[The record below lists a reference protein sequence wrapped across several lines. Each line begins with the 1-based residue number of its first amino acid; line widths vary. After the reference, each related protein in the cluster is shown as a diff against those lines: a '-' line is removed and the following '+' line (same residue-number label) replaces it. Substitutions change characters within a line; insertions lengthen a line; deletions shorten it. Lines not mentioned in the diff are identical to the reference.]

1 MYSVGLIRWA
11 GLLALMSGILF
22 AAVDFFDLL
31 DLAFSDESDSEAITT
46 LSEQLGSALAPVA
59 GVLSLLGLVGLFAA
73 QSEAAGTLGLAGFL
87 LTFCGGVLGHHSSV
101 SWPYWL
107 SALGWGIFGVST
119 LQAQV
124 FSRLP
129 AILLTISA
137 VLTGILS
144 DSFPGSILAYVSAL
158 SFLVFDVAV
167 SWLGFN
173 LFTGRLSDARLVDL
187 YETLQEIQGN
197 LNQERKRAEQLMAER
212 KETEQKLETMRERVA
227 VCVATVLLVYYRQRR
242 RSNE

>member
-1 MYSVGLIRWA
+1 
-11 GLLALMSGILF
+11 MSRLRSGRRP
-22 AAVDFFDLL
+22 A
-31 DLAFSDESDSEAITT
+31 S
-46 LSEQLGSALAPVA
+46 
-59 GVLSLLGLVGLFAA
+59 
-73 QSEAAGTLGLAGFL
+73 
-87 LTFCGGVLGHHSSV
+87 GHHSSV

-144 DSFPGSILAYVSAL
+144 DSFPGSILAYVSVL
-158 SFLVFDVAV
+158 SFLVFDVAE

-197 LNQERKRAEQLMAER
+197 LNQERERAEQLMAER
-212 KETEQKLETMRERVA
+212 NETEQKLETMRERVA

-242 RSNE
+242 RSTE

>member
-1 MYSVGLIRWA
+1 VYPVRLIRWA
-11 GLLALMSGILF
+11 GLLAVISGMLF

-31 DLAFSDESDSEAITT
+31 DLAFSNESDSEAITT
-46 LSEQLGSALAPVA
+46 LSEQTDSILAPVA
-59 GVLSLLGLVGLFAA
+59 NVLLLLGLVGLYAA
-73 QSEAAGTLGLAGFL
+73 QSEAAGTSGLAGFL
-87 LTFCGGVLGHHSSV
+87 LAFCGGVLGHHSSV

-107 SALGWGIFGVST
+107 SALAWAIFGVSA

-124 FSRLP
+124 FPRLP

-144 DSFPGSILAYVSAL
+144 DSFPGSILTYVSAL

-173 LFTGRLSDARLVDL
+173 LFAGRLRDARLVDL
-187 YETLQEIQGN
+187 YESLRDVQKN
-197 LNQERKRAEQLMAER
+197 LNQERKRVKQLMAER
-212 KETEQKLETMRERVA
+212 NETEQKLQTMRERVV
-227 VCVATVLLVYYRQRR
+227 VCVAAVLLVYYRQRR
-242 RSNE
+242 RSIE